1 MATSLGVKKKKKRKV
16 DEGKASLNSKKR
28 FIKQNLTL
36 SLWKVIREKVLPEDK
51 LFDCPAL
58 KFKVHESA
66 CIARIFVEEHI
77 CDKKCSRCVSF
88 DKYVDLIC
96 TELKNNGF

>member
-1 MATSLGVKKKKKRKV
+1 MAEDLGVKKRKRRKV
-16 DEGKASLNSKKR
+16 EGSKTFLNNKKR

-36 SLWKVIREKVLPEDK
+36 SLWKVIRDKILPEDL

-66 CIARIFVEEHI
+66 CIARVFIDEHI
-77 CDKKCSRCVSF
+77 CDKKCSRCTSF
-88 DKYVDLIC
+88 DKYIDLLC
-96 TELKNNGF
+96 MELKNNGF